1 MSHSNLPPP
10 GGNYGPP
17 AGGQPYP
24 GGQQPWPPQ
33 QPPPPPKRR
42 KWPWVVGGIVLLLI
56 IVSVANGAGG
66 SSTTTTP
73 AASSAAPPPAA
84 SQPADSAQPATG
96 SVSVVV
102 YEVIG
107 RGSANNIT
115 YAKEGFSQEQQTSA
129 KLPWKKELQFKEKI
143 GPISSPLSLAA
154 QNGASSGDI
163 TCRISVDGKVVGES
177 TSNGQY
183 AVVTCNANT
192 S

>member
-10 GGNYGPP
+10 GGDYGPP

-33 QPPPPPKRR
+33 QPPPLPKRR
-42 KWPWVVGGIVLLLI
+42 KWPWIVGGIVLLLI
-56 IVSVANGAGG
+56 IVSVANGRGD
-66 SSTTTTP
+66 SSITTTP
-73 AASSAAPPPAA
+73 AASSTAPPPAVSEA
-84 SQPADSAQPATG
+84 ADSAQAGTG
-96 SVSVVV
+96 SGSVVV

-107 RGSANNIT
+107 KGTAKNIT
-115 YAKEGFSQEQQTSA
+115 YMKEGFSQEQQTSA

-143 GPISSPLSLAA
+143 GPISSPLSLIA

-183 AVVTCNANT
+183 AVVTCNGNA